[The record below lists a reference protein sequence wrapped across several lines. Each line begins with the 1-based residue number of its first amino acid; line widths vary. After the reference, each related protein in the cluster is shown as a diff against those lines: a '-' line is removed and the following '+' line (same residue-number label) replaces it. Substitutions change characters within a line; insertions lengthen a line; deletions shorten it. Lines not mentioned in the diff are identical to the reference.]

1 MSGGL
6 GVTLIVALGTALVLG
21 ALAHRLRM
29 PPMVGY
35 IAAGLLVGPFT
46 PGYVANREEVEG
58 LADIGVAL
66 LMFSIGI
73 KFRLAELFEVGRVV
87 LVGATAQVAITMAL
101 ATAAMMLFAGS
112 PVIEA
117 LFLGAV
123 VSICSSVVLVKVA
136 GETTLES
143 TLHGRLAF
151 SWSIVQ
157 DLITVVLVVVLSA
170 MAVESDSPVLDAL
183 VATALAAA
191 FVVAVLVGGSRVL
204 PAVLSRVALLGLR
217 ELFVVAVAVVA
228 IGTAAAANLV
238 GVSVAL
244 GAFVAGLALAESDLA
259 ASVLGEIVPLRELF
273 ATLFFVSVGVLLSPA
288 AVLAGLPIVL
298 FLLLLIVAGK
308 ALPIAGV
315 LLAFR
320 QRPGVAARTAA
331 LVAQGGEFSF
341 VLATVGL
348 QVGALSPD
356 QFSQA
361 MGAVVLSILLATPV
375 AAAGT
380 RLGERLDERFPLRMP
395 EGEDTNLPEGLRRH
409 VIVAGFGTV
418 GRGVARVLE
427 GRSIPW
433 VAIEADYHRA
443 RTAIAGGAPVIFGDV
458 GNVTVL
464 DVAKVDTASTL
475 VLALP
480 DALATRQAV
489 VYALGRNARL
499 HVIARAHS
507 SADEAELRRLG
518 VERVIT
524 AERHLGNE
532 LVRYTLLRYG
542 VPEREIDTVLRRRG

>member
-6 GVTLIVALGTALVLG
+6 AVTLLVALGTALVLG
-21 ALAHRLRM
+21 AIAHRLRM

-73 KFRLAELFEVGRVV
+73 RFRLAELVEMGRVV
-87 LVGATAQVAITMAL
+87 LVGATVQVAATMAL
-101 ATAAMMLFAGS
+101 GTAAMLLAGR
-112 PVIEA
+112 PLLEA

-136 GETTLES
+136 GESTLEN
-143 TLHGRLAF
+143 TLHGRLAL

-157 DLITVVLVVVLSA
+157 DLITVILVVVLSA
-170 MAVESDSPVLDAL
+170 MAVESDQPVVDAFI
-183 VATALAAA
+183 ATALAAA
-191 FVVAVLVGGSRVL
+191 FVAAVLIVGSRVL
-204 PAVLSRVALLGLR
+204 PAVLSRIALLGLR

-228 IGTAAAANLV
+228 IGTAAAASLV

-288 AVLAGLPIVL
+288 AVAGGAAVVVI
-298 FLLLLIVAGK
+298 LLLLIVAGK

-315 LLAFR
+315 LFLAG
-320 QRPGVAARTAA
+320 QRPSVAVRTGA

-348 QVGALSPD
+348 RVGALD
-356 QFSQA
+356 QDVFSQA
-361 MGAVVLSILLATPV
+361 MGAVVLSILLAAPV
-375 AAAGT
+375 AAAGA
-380 RLGERLDERFPLRMP
+380 RLGERLDERFPPRIP
-395 EGEDTNLPEGLRRH
+395 EDEEASPASGLRRH
-409 VIVAGFGTV
+409 VIIAGFGTV
-418 GRGVARVLE
+418 GRGVARLLE
-427 GRSIPW
+427 GRGIPW
-433 VAIEADYHRA
+433 VAIEGDYQRA
-443 RTAIAGGAPVIFGDV
+443 RTGIAGGAPVIFGDV
-458 GNVTVL
+458 GSVTVL
-464 DVAKVDTASTL
+464 DVAQVDAAGTL

-489 VYALGRNARL
+489 VYALRRNPRL
-499 HVIARAHS
+499 HIVARAHS

-518 VERVIT
+518 VERVVS
-524 AERHLGNE
+524 AERQLGNE
-532 LVRYTLLRYG
+532 LVRYTLMRYG
-542 VPEREIDTVLRRRG
+542 VPEREIDTVLRRRA